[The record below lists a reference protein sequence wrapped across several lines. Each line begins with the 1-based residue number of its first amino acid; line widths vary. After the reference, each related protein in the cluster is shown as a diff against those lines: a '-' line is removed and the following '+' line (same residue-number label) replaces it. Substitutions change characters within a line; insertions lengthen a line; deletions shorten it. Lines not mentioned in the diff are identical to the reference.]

1 MKARGPCVLA
11 IGRSFVD
18 LDSRFE
24 LLETLGNGSFAKV
37 YRARDRELGREVAIK
52 QIHDQYL
59 EDPAQLERFWQE
71 AQLLAS
77 LSHPNIV
84 TIYDLYRER
93 GWIIMELMQAS
104 VAERFADRQM
114 SISAVRTTLAHGLRA
129 LKYLHSR
136 GIVHGDIKPSNLMID
151 SRRRIKIGDFGL
163 ARRVSDEEGS
173 LIKGTTKYMA
183 PEVVSEEFGEI
194 GPASDL
200 YSLGFCAY
208 ELMCGSNFESL
219 FPGLSAFGRNK
230 QIAWMMWHAAGDRR
244 LPPVNRVLEGVPEDL
259 ATVVDKLTDKK
270 QSARYSSA
278 DAALSDLKVDLKL
291 VKSED
296 LGELAAEEAA
306 EDQAR
311 KKRLIFAGGAF
322 AVSLILCLFLLFF
335 DGSKP
340 PEAPQTLVRF
350 ITEVYP
356 GQNAIKVEDPERTFA
371 KEISL
376 GEDPRIYLTNTEKNI
391 VLRELLPGD
400 RVEIETESDDRGHRR
415 FVIKASR
422 PIESRGIIKSID
434 RAHGRILVAIDDGKR
449 REDVELRVPAHAE
462 IFKRESGQDVK
473 AHLRDINQEDE
484 VTVTHLDELGETPGR
499 FVVSLLVRSMEEGVG
514 FVSHLDAENRQ
525 LTVTFGTQQNA
536 RKLSLPVASSCEIKL
551 GGEAKSL
558 EDLQPADRVRFR
570 YDTEFQQILVLR
582 DETLSQALVEDVTPD
597 RNELK
602 LSDAMGKDRSFVVP
616 PVCEI
621 TIGRQPAALSDLRK
635 YDTVDLTW
643 HESEGQSEASTI
655 MVTRRIVK
663 EDRVA
668 LLIGIENYEDKALTR
683 LSFPIANVQLLRG
696 QLIARYAFN
705 PDRLEMLLD
714 PSRADFEKKVQAV
727 LGGVN
732 RDTEVIV
739 YFCGHI
745 YRTPDDKYVIAT
757 REFEWDQ
764 RADTGLPFRWL
775 MDELEKCP
783 STKKLLLLDSCHPGQ
798 GTDLSFQH
806 SPKTVVKSLDP
817 PPRTTSII
825 GNCDDDERG
834 HLLDQGKH
842 SLFAY
847 ELAQG
852 FGGPADANR
861 DLVITPSELF
871 TYLSTTI
878 KSARIPAG
886 RTQTPVLIE
895 SR

>member
-1 MKARGPCVLA
+1 M
-11 IGRSFVD
+11 D
-18 LDSRFE
+18 LDSRYE

-52 QIHDQYL
+52 KIHEQYL
-59 EDPAQLERFWQE
+59 EDPVQLERFWQE

-104 VAERFADRQM
+104 VAERFGDRQM
-114 SISAVRTTLAHGLRA
+114 SISAVRTSLAHGLRA

-208 ELMCGSNFESL
+208 ELMCGSNFETL

-244 LPPVNRVLEGVPEDL
+244 LPPVNRVLEGVPDDL
-259 ATVVDKLTDKK
+259 GKVIDKLTEKK

-296 LGELAAEEAA
+296 LGELTAEEQA
-306 EDQAR
+306 EDHAR
-311 KKRLIFAGGAF
+311 KRRLMFAGGAF

-340 PEAPQTLVRF
+340 PEAPQTLVRL
-350 ITEVYP
+350 IMEVDP
-356 GQNAIKVEDPERTFA
+356 DQNTIKVEDLERTFA

-376 GEDPRIYLTNTEKNI
+376 GDEPRIFLTNTDKNI
-391 VLRELLPGD
+391 VLRDLRPGD
-400 RVEIETESDDRGHRR
+400 RVEIETESDDRGKRR

-422 PIESRGIIKSID
+422 PIESRGIVKSID
-434 RAHGRILVAIDDGKR
+434 RTHGRILVAIDDGKR
-449 REDVELRVPAHAE
+449 REDLELRVPERAE
-462 IFKRESGQDVK
+462 VFRRESGKNVL

-484 VTVTHLDELGETPGR
+484 VTVTHLDELGDVPGR
-499 FVVSLLVRSMEEGVG
+499 FVVTLSVRSMEEGVG
-514 FVSHLDAENRQ
+514 FISHLDLESRL
-525 LTVTFGTQQNA
+525 LTVTFGIDQNA
-536 RKLSLPVASSCEIKL
+536 RKLNLPVASECEITL
-551 GGEAKSL
+551 AGENKSL
-558 EDLQPADRVRFR
+558 EDLRPADRVRFR
-570 YDTEFQQILVLR
+570 YDTEFQHLQVLR
-582 DETLSQALVEDVTPD
+582 DETLSRASVQEVVPD

-602 LSDAMGKDRSFVVP
+602 LSDASGKERSFVVP
-616 PVCEI
+616 PDCEI
-621 TIGRQPAALSDLRK
+621 TIGKQPAMLADLRA

-643 HESEGQSEASTI
+643 HDANGQANASTI
-655 MVTRRIVK
+655 LVTRRIVK

-668 LLIGIENYEDKALTR
+668 ILIGIEHYDDKALTR

-705 PDRLEMLLD
+705 PDRMEILLD
-714 PSRADFEKKVQAV
+714 PSREDFEQKVHDV
-727 LGGVN
+727 LSQVN

-745 YRTPDDKYVIAT
+745 FRTPDNQYVIAT
-757 REFEWDQ
+757 REFQWDN
-764 RADTGLPFRWL
+764 RAESGLPFRWL
-775 MDELEKCP
+775 MDELEQCP

-806 SPKTVVKSLDP
+806 SPKTVVRSLP
-817 PPRTTSII
+817 SMPKGTTII
-825 GNCDDDERG
+825 GNCDNDERG
-834 HLLDQGKH
+834 QLLDQGKH
-842 SLFAY
+842 SMFTY

-852 FGGPADANR
+852 YSGRADADRN
-861 DLVITPSELF
+861 LVITPAELF
-871 TYLSTTI
+871 ADLTAAI
-878 KSARIPAG
+878 KAARLPAG

-895 SR
+895 GPN